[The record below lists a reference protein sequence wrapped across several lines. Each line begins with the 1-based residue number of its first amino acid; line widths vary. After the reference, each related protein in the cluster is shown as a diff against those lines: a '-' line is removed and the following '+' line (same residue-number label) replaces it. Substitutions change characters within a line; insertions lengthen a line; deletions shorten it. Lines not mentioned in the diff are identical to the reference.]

1 MGILIA
7 TLLLTLAAIMFC
19 TVAIKIILLITEI
32 FIVRILLCV
41 IVVVIFVGL
50 LATIVESIT

>member
-7 TLLLTLAAIMFC
+7 TLLLTLAAIVFC
-19 TVAIKIILLITEI
+19 TVAIKIILFITEI

-41 IVVVIFVGL
+41 IVVVIFLGL
-50 LATIVESIT
+50 LATIVESIN

>member
-41 IVVVIFVGL
+41 IAVVIFVGL
-50 LATIVESIT
+50 LATIVEGIT